1 MFGFY
6 EDSERQLFR
15 QLISVSGVG
24 PSTAQIILSTYSVK
38 EIINYIVTA
47 DVAAVKSIKGIGA
60 KTAQRIIIDL
70 KDKVSKNSSSSDL
83 LFEKL
88 DNTIKTEALSALLA
102 LGFGKKT
109 AEEKLDK
116 VLKENSEI
124 INVEELVKTALSQ
137 M

>member
-1 MFGFY
+1 MY
-6 EDSERQLFR
+6 
-15 QLISVSGVG
+15 
-24 PSTAQIILSTYSVK
+24 K
-38 EIINYIVTA
+38 
-47 DVAAVKSIKGIGA
+47 K
-60 KTAQRIIIDL
+60 IIIFVLLFGMFSCDEYL
-70 KDKVSKNSSSSDL
+70 DIVPDQTQQIDL

-102 LGFGKKT
+102 LGFGKKS

-124 INVEELVKTALSQ
+124 VNVEELVKTALSQ